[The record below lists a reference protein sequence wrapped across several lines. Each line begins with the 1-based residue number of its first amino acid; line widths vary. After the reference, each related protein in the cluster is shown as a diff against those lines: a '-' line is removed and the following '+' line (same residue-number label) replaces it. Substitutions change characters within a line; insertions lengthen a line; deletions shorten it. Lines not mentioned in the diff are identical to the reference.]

1 MNPRT
6 TGILLLV
13 AAALGAFVWLYEIR
27 GGEERAEAEAR
38 EKRLFAGFEPE
49 DVAWLAL
56 TTEDGVAVR
65 AERREGAWQI
75 VEPLAFPGD
84 AFAFD
89 GMAAAVAQIES
100 QSVYETPQP
109 LEVYG
114 LGDAARDVRF
124 GAGGAEHTLRTGNAA
139 PMGGNSYAWIGGE
152 TAVYAVPTW
161 RVTALRKNFDDLREK
176 RILRFEAGA
185 VERIA
190 AHWDGERVELEKR
203 DGTWRLTAPLEGP
216 ADEAVV
222 NDFLSDLAFL
232 RAQGFA
238 DAPEAAAAAGLDP
251 PAFRVELWLAKPE
264 SGGEAPRLALA
275 VGSAVENAERLVRA
289 GEPTLYRIAAERL
302 DDFPRRVVAWRFK
315 QLAEFDPAA
324 AKRIEMTFLEP
335 GGSPVEITATRGAEG
350 WSATPEA
357 VAPGAL
363 ARMVDALSHLTADD
377 ILAESL
383 GEAERRGLG
392 LEPANARLRVLGEAG
407 EGGEATALADVRLGA
422 VRDGIVAQ
430 AGDNPQVF
438 RLAPERA
445 EELPVSLEA
454 LRNRF
459 LESAEGEADEPA
471 PDPTELDLEQLLQ
484 PELQPES
491 Y

>member
-27 GGEERAEAEAR
+27 GGDERAEAEAR

-49 DVAWLAL
+49 DVAWLAF

-65 AERREGAWQI
+65 AERRAGTWQI

-84 AFAFD
+84 PFAFD
-89 GMAAAVAQIES
+89 GIAAALAQVES
-100 QSVYETPQP
+100 QAVYETPQP

-114 LGDAARDVRF
+114 LDDAARDVRF
-124 GAGGAEHTLRTGNAA
+124 GAGDAEHSLRTGKPA
-139 PMGGNSYAWIGGE
+139 PMGGNSYVWIAGG
-152 TAVYAVPTW
+152 TAVYTVPTW
-161 RVTALRKNFDDLREK
+161 RVTALHKKLDDLREK

-185 VERIA
+185 VERITA
-190 AHWDGERVELEKR
+190 EWAGGRVELEKR
-203 DGTWRLTAPLEGP
+203 DGTWHVTAPLDGP

-222 NDFLSDLAFL
+222 NDFLSDLTYL

-238 DAPEAAAAAGLDP
+238 DAPEAAASAGLDP
-251 PAFRVELWLAKPE
+251 PAYRVELWLAKPE
-264 SGGEAPRLALA
+264 SGGEAPRLSLA
-275 VGSAVENAERLVRA
+275 VGSAVVNAERLVRA

-302 DDFPRRVVAWRFK
+302 DDFPRGVVAWRFK
-315 QLAEFDPAA
+315 QLAQFDPAA
-324 AKRIEMTFLEP
+324 AQRIEMTFLGP
-335 GGSPVEITATRGAEG
+335 DAKPVEITATRGESD
-350 WSATPEA
+350 WSSEPEA
-357 VAPGAL
+357 VSPGAL
-363 ARMVDALSHLTADD
+363 ARLVDALSHLTADD

-392 LEPANARLRVLGEAG
+392 LEPPHARLRALGGAG
-407 EGGEATALADVRLGA
+407 EGGEAPALADVRLGV
-422 VRDGIVAQ
+422 VREDGIVAQ

-445 EELPVSLEA
+445 EDLPVSLEA

-459 LESAEGEADEPA
+459 VKGAEDAPDLPA
-471 PDPTELDLEQLLQ
+471 PETGAPEIDLEQLLQ
-484 PELQPES
+484 QQP
-491 Y
+491 